1 MAFGLNRLG
10 RGPTIYH
17 IRGEHAKQFTTDAIA
32 STMGLP
38 FKIERV
44 SKISKSYIEKKHKW
58 FFFIAE

>member
-10 RGPTIYH
+10 RGPKIYH

-44 SKISKSYIEKKHKW
+44 SKISKSYIEKKHK
-58 FFFIAE
+58 